1 MGFLTILSRI
11 SLLQKYLLF
20 WHFQIPNAVNSHG
33 TNIIIL
39 LQVNSMHK
47 YLRYLAKAKFY
58 TQIGTNLVE
67 FNFALAKYTFKSIK
81 KTIKF
86 IIRPIN

>member
-1 MGFLTILSRI
+1 
-11 SLLQKYLLF
+11 
-20 WHFQIPNAVNSHG
+20 
-33 TNIIIL
+33 
-39 LQVNSMHK
+39 MHK
-47 YLRYLAKAKFY
+47 YLRYLAKAKFD